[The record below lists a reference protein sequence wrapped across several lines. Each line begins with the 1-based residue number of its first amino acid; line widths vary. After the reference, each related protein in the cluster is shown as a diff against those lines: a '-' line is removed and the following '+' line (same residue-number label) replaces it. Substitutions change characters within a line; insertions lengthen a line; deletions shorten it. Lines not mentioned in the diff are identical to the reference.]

1 MILGGLFIAIA
12 LGVYIFHKPKELTK
26 GSLSYYKYKWR
37 QIL

>member
-12 LGVYIFHKPKELTK
+12 LGVYIFHKPKLPNK
-26 GSLSYYKYKWR
+26 GSLKYYKYKWR